1 MKLVLTN
8 KMFSIGGA
16 SKVTAENGEEVY
28 KIKGKWF
35 SPTHK
40 KKMYDMKG
48 NLLYVIRN
56 KWFNWFNHS
65 AYIYNADGEKVGT
78 VAMSKIS
85 LGNSFALDGFED
97 DYKIAGRII
106 GWEFKLIKN
115 DNEIGTITRNFTFH
129 VDKFT
134 LETEDVEKAQ
144 LYVAMMVAMDN
155 ITDKRQKDRD

>member
-48 NLLYVIRN
+48 NLLYEIRN

-85 LGNSFALDGFED
+85 LGNSFALDGFE
-97 DYKIAGRII
+97 ACG
-106 GWEFKLIKN
+106 E
-115 DNEIGTITRNFTFH
+115 NELFR
-129 VDKFT
+129 
-134 LETEDVEKAQ
+134 
-144 LYVAMMVAMDN
+144 
-155 ITDKRQKDRD
+155 